1 MVDLPIIRMILLMIY
16 IGTPLTELY
25 MGDIREMEDSSLSLS
40 LSFFLI
46 FISFTA
52 LGLSHGIQDLQSLLQ
67 HVRSSSLARD

>member
-1 MVDLPIIRMILLMIY
+1 
-16 IGTPLTELY
+16 